1 MIPKGK
7 THNAVAIATGASNNV
22 DLDVSNA
29 DRVSFLVRL
38 AGTTT
43 PADLTFEVRAYD
55 SEGVLFDQALPT
67 EATVAAAAVGADV
80 RAQFFYVMRGID
92 TVQVRVKN
100 NNAASKNA
108 DVAYFEEDDRS

>member
-1 MIPKGK
+1 
-7 THNAVAIATGASNNV
+7 V
-22 DLDVSNA
+22 
-29 DRVSFLVRL
+29 
-38 AGTTT
+38 T

-55 SEGVLFDQALPT
+55 SEGVLFDQALPA
-67 EATVAAAAVGADV
+67 EATVAVAAVGADV
-80 RAQFFYVMRGID
+80 RGQFFYQMRGID

>member
-7 THNAVAIATGASNNV
+7 THNATPVASAASVNV
-22 DLDVSNA
+22 DLDVQGA
-29 DRVSFLVRL
+29 DRYSFLVRL
-38 AGTTT
+38 AGTVT

-55 SEGVLFDQALPT
+55 SEGVLFDQPL
-67 EATVAAAAVGADV
+67 ATVASVAPAAVGADV
-80 RAQFFYVMRGID
+80 RGQFFYDTRGID